1 VSRRCSRVSLS
12 NLGLQITTITAK
24 IHPEIQLIVPSG
36 QVMSTDREMAWRA
49 VMSIN
54 EIKEI
59 LLWCA
64 VLNYAI
70 LFIWFAVFVFA
81 HDWMYKLHHRWFKIP
96 AETFDSIHYAG
107 FAFYKLGIILLNVAP
122 LVSLFLVY

>member
-1 VSRRCSRVSLS
+1 M
-12 NLGLQITTITAK
+12 
-24 IHPEIQLIVPSG
+24 QLIVPSG
-36 QVMSTDREMAWRA
+36 QGMSTDREMAWRI
-49 VMSIN
+49 VMSVN

-70 LFIWFAVFVFA
+70 LFIWFAVFVLA
-81 HDWMYKLHHRWFKIP
+81 HDWMYQLHHRWFKIP

-107 FAFYKLGIILLNVAP
+107 FAFYKLGIILFNVAP
-122 LVSLFLVY
+122 LVSFFLVY